1 MTSDI
6 YISYDR
12 NDDVDH
18 TVRSFLEFLTSQI
31 KIYTGVKHV
40 NIHFDYQDVKINS
53 SWTITAEEK
62 IKHSHLFMPIIT
74 PSYFTSDYCAI
85 EWDYS
90 VQKQKQEDMGIIFPV
105 LLIDLEGENYKLRNV
120 LDHEQRKRLDQFEKF
135 EHFNWQY
142 FKDDQEKYE
151 ENIKNF
157 SRNIYEKLIVLQPR
171 DPLVTNYHIIDKE
184 IELDKDAKEIKALK
198 KKIRDEP
205 RSYYDIRPVC
215 VIYTGGTV
223 GMIYSDEFDENS
235 DLEIGDI
242 KSVLDYIPSLKS
254 LEFDIDFFSYN
265 TPLDSSNINSDDW
278 AKLAGIISELY
289 GFYQGFVILHG
300 SNTLA
305 YTASALSFM
314 FQNLDKP
321 IIISGAEIPLV
332 GLNTD
337 ANYNVIRAIQAAAPE
352 HSKSLGNIPEV
363 CVLYG
368 NSLLR
373 GNRSTKKRALSTTDG
388 FYSPNYENLGDVT
401 HDKPTLHHRLIRKS
415 PSRMDGREAKLE
427 VRRKIDKHGVM
438 IIDVYPDMNFD
449 YYSEILQIA
458 IRDYNLKGL
467 IIQTYGTGAA
477 PDYPSTFIDVLQ
489 KLIKKNVVIINLTQ
503 SPFGSVELRL
513 FENNAR
519 LFDIGVVNGGDMTLE
534 AAFCK
539 LKYLLGIYSWP
550 GDINAIKQHMQI
562 DLRGELTNSAYS
574 ILYHKNQDEIIVD
587 PIFHG
592 NVKEIY
598 QFDAANIESAVLRIQ
613 NVEIFDFD
621 PNFGEEL
628 NVKFYFNRSEVSLE
642 ETEEDQYYKIGS
654 FKQKLDV
661 DNIEGIE
668 IKKFSKN
675 IDVTDKIRRL
685 IHSDTT
691 TIYMQVVSDTQQ
703 PFKFESLK
711 LTIFTHSK

>member
-1 MTSDI
+1 
-6 YISYDR
+6 
-12 NDDVDH
+12 
-18 TVRSFLEFLTSQI
+18 
-31 KIYTGVKHV
+31 
-40 NIHFDYQDVKINS
+40 
-53 SWTITAEEK
+53 
-62 IKHSHLFMPIIT
+62 
-74 PSYFTSDYCAI
+74 
-85 EWDYS
+85 
-90 VQKQKQEDMGIIFPV
+90 
-105 LLIDLEGENYKLRNV
+105 
-120 LDHEQRKRLDQFEKF
+120 
-135 EHFNWQY
+135 
-142 FKDDQEKYE
+142 
-151 ENIKNF
+151 
-157 SRNIYEKLIVLQPR
+157 
-171 DPLVTNYHIIDKE
+171 
-184 IELDKDAKEIKALK
+184 
-198 KKIRDEP
+198 
-205 RSYYDIRPVC
+205 
-215 VIYTGGTV
+215 
-223 GMIYSDEFDENS
+223 
-235 DLEIGDI
+235 
-242 KSVLDYIPSLKS
+242 
-254 LEFDIDFFSYN
+254 
-265 TPLDSSNINSDDW
+265 LDSSNINSDDW

-592 NVKEIY
+592 NVKAIY